1 MAAAAMSLYDP
12 SWAKDCTYFNG
23 SKYLLFKG
31 KTAVSKEKF
40 TQLRLNLLKDA
51 RPVESRAEAN
61 AKLNSLRDEVF
72 DKKAK
77 RVTLSLIDLPVFH
90 LAWDVRTDVFNNLI
104 SLDVDA
110 HSAFSVHI
118 DHVIPHV
125 RGGETTVENL
135 IPMHAR
141 TNQSKGELCL
151 GEMPLVED
159 EVLGTWVL
167 PDTKGWTK
175 FQLET
180 AWNQCHREL
189 TRQKRTRRQIR
200 RFGVLF
206 WQCFTLDLP
215 IRLQDSLRRNYRSA
229 QSHLRLLRFQEAIQW
244 IHIQN
249 QCLMYD
255 LTPDDRLHT
264 IEPLSRMQLAHSA
277 QYTPVYDREPEE
289 DTAPAAADAAAD
301 AAAGAGGGGI
311 FDRNETSSPPPLRIV
326 KIRPDLIL
334 STKVCITARLCQDCQ
349 VPLLVKET
357 EFKNNKKR
365 LVVIPVE
372 KIPGIKRVQFK
383 IDENWA
389 RPV

>member
-1 MAAAAMSLYDP
+1 MAAATMSLYDP

-31 KTAVSKEKF
+31 KVAVSKEKF

-61 AKLNSLRDEVF
+61 TKLNSLRDEVF

-77 RVTLSLIDLPVFH
+77 RVTLSLIDLPAFH

-104 SLDVDA
+104 SLNVDA

-125 RGGETTVENL
+125 RGGETTMENL

-167 PDTKGWTK
+167 PETKGWTK

-189 TRQKRTRRQIR
+189 TRQRRTRRQIR
-200 RFGVLF
+200 HFGVLF
-206 WQCFTLDLP
+206 WQCFTLHLPTDLE
-215 IRLQDSLRRNYRSA
+215 DSLRRNYRSA
-229 QSHLRLLRFQEAIQW
+229 QSHLRLLRFQEAIQFVYTD
-244 IHIQN
+244 IQI
-249 QCLMYD
+249 LLYD
-255 LTPDDRLHT
+255 LTPEDRWYT
-264 IEPLSRMQLAHSA
+264 IEPLDRMQLAHSA
-277 QYTPVYDREPEE
+277 QYPPIYDRSPEE
-289 DTAPAAADAAAD
+289 DTAPADAD
-301 AAAGAGGGGI
+301 AAAGGGGGI
-311 FDRNETSSPPPLRIV
+311 LDRDETSSPPPLRIV

-334 STKVCITARLCQDCQ
+334 PTKVCETARLCQECK

-357 EFKNNKKR
+357 EFKKNKKR

-383 IDENWA
+383 IDEKWA